1 MGTHQ
6 GESLEQL
13 LHMSSRPVANLR
25 DSRYSRRRSMKLI
38 DETAMVREY
47 QRQRVSFGSQLSLY
61 CTVEYERPPLADSTN
76 RFTYSYCFC
85 SGYTTTAHLLA
96 CLMWSTASKSLN
108 LRMPEHSPSL
118 DSSNLRLAVG
128 HTVKGSFD
136 QGCKAVRATPNL
148 KDEEKKWPR
157 AVIEKPSSKARR
169 SSKDRGVHRSK
180 SIYLGGAKGSE
191 QSVRNMMQE
200 DPSPSPPQFCLG
212 REVDMYIVLKL

>member
-1 MGTHQ
+1 
-6 GESLEQL
+6 
-13 LHMSSRPVANLR
+13 
-25 DSRYSRRRSMKLI
+25 
-38 DETAMVREY
+38 
-47 QRQRVSFGSQLSLY
+47 
-61 CTVEYERPPLADSTN
+61 
-76 RFTYSYCFC
+76 
-85 SGYTTTAHLLA
+85 
-96 CLMWSTASKSLN
+96 MWSTASKSLN

-200 DPSPSPPQFCLG
+200 DPSPSPPQFFLR
-212 REVDMYIVLKL
+212 REVDMYITSC

>member
-13 LHMSSRPVANLR
+13 LHMWSRPVANLR

-96 CLMWSTASKSLN
+96 CLMWSTVSKSSN

-128 HTVKGSFD
+128 HTVKGIHIAFVQVILLLRICS
-136 QGCKAVRATPNL
+136 RA
-148 KDEEKKWPR
+148 
-157 AVIEKPSSKARR
+157 S
-169 SSKDRGVHRSK
+169 
-180 SIYLGGAKGSE
+180 
-191 QSVRNMMQE
+191 
-200 DPSPSPPQFCLG
+200 CG
-212 REVDMYIVLKL
+212 RL